1 MAISKDEIIHIAK
14 LSDLNLSE
22 EEIER
27 YKTDLNDILEFATII
42 NNVDTSDV
50 DITIGANAKS
60 NCFRKDEVVNF
71 PNTDLLLKNVGYVPD
86 YSGRQHAIWGIER
99 KGVPIAFLECDEHRR
114 ISDLV
119 RAAVALTTSYW

>member
-1 MAISKDEIIHIAK
+1 MQNIGLYKVGVVEDDMKEMRLLAERDSVCMGDDCTAPNGEYIQYKRGIR
-14 LSDLNLSE
+14 LSE
-22 EEIER
+22 
-27 YKTDLNDILEFATII
+27 
-42 NNVDTSDV
+42 
-50 DITIGANAKS
+50 
-60 NCFRKDEVVNF
+60 
-71 PNTDLLLKNVGYVPD
+71 LLLQIVGYVPD

>member
-1 MAISKDEIIHIAK
+1 MKEMRLLAERDSVCMGDDCTAPNGEYIQYKRGIR
-14 LSDLNLSE
+14 LS
-22 EEIER
+22 
-27 YKTDLNDILEFATII
+27 
-42 NNVDTSDV
+42 
-50 DITIGANAKS
+50 
-60 NCFRKDEVVNF
+60 
-71 PNTDLLLKNVGYVPD
+71 DLLLKNVGYVPD

>member
-1 MAISKDEIIHIAK
+1 MAISRDEIIHIAK

-71 PNTDLLLKNVGYVPD
+71 PNTDLLLKNAP
-86 YSGRQHAIWGIER
+86 SQ
-99 KGVPIAFLECDEHRR
+99 DEGMFH
-114 ISDLV
+114 IPKV
-119 RAAVALTTSYW
+119 IN